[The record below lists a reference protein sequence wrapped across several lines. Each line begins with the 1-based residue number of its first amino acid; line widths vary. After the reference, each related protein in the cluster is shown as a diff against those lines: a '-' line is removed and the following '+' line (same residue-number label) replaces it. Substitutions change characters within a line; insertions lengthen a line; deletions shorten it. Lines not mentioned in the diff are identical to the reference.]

1 VKGLHLTKAIQ
12 AILAQAGITNAHA
25 IVAEENTQQPF
36 AVYRRASLSVDD
48 TKDRLAQTQHAT
60 LSVQVVSMDYQSGL
74 LLADSIT
81 DALVNCAGTFEGVE
95 IGGISLTD
103 ASEIY
108 NETSYLQDLT
118 FDIEIDNNG

>member
-1 VKGLHLTKAIQ
+1 MKGLHLTKAIQ

-25 IVAEENTQQPF
+25 IVAEENTRQPF

-81 DALVNCAGTFEGVE
+81 DALVGGSGRINGVY
-95 IGGISLTD
+95 IGGITLSD
-103 ASEIY
+103 ASEMY

-118 FDIEIDNNG
+118 FDITIENE

>member
-1 VKGLHLTKAIQ
+1 MKGLHLTKAIQ
-12 AILAQAGITNAHA
+12 AILADAGILNVHA
-25 IVAEENTQQPF
+25 VVAEENTPQPF
-36 AVYRRASLSVDD
+36 ALYRRASLTVDD
-48 TKDRLAQTQHAT
+48 TKDRLLQTQHAT
-60 LSVQVVSMDYQSGL
+60 LSVQVTSNDYDDGL
-74 LLADSIT
+74 LLADAIT
-81 DALVNCAGTFEGVE
+81 DALVNCAGTFEGVV

>member
-1 VKGLHLTKAIQ
+1 MKGLHLTKAIQ
-12 AILAQAGITNAHA
+12 VILADAGILNAYA
-25 IVAEENTQQPF
+25 VVAEEKTPQPF
-36 AVYRRASLSVDD
+36 ALYRRASLSVDD
-48 TKDRLAQTQHAT
+48 TKDRLLQTQHAT
-60 LSVQVVSMDYQSGL
+60 LSVQVTSNDYDDGL

-81 DALVNCAGTFEGVE
+81 DALVNCAGTFEGVV

-118 FDIEIDNNG
+118 FDITIENE

>member
-1 VKGLHLTKAIQ
+1 MKGLHLSKAVQ

-25 IVAEENTQQPF
+25 IVAEENTRQPF
-36 AVYRRASLSVDD
+36 AVYRRASLSVND
-48 TKDRLAQTQHAT
+48 TKDRLAQTQRST

-81 DALVNCAGTFEGVE
+81 DALVGKAGIYEGVY
-95 IGGISLTD
+95 IGDITLSD
-103 ASEIY
+103 AAEMY

-118 FDIEIDNNG
+118 FDITIENE

>member
-25 IVAEENTQQPF
+25 IVAEENTRQPF

-81 DALVNCAGTFEGVE
+81 EALVGGYGRINGVY
-95 IGGISLTD
+95 IGGITLSD
-103 ASEIY
+103 ASEMY

-118 FDIEIDNNG
+118 FDITIENE

>member
-1 VKGLHLTKAIQ
+1 MKGLHLTKAIQ

-25 IVAEENTQQPF
+25 IVAEENTPQPF

-48 TKDRLAQTQHAT
+48 TKDRLAQTQHSM

-74 LLADSIT
+74 LLADSIA
-81 DALVNCAGTFEGVE
+81 DALTGKQGTFEGVA
-95 IGGISLTD
+95 IGDITLSD
-103 ASEIY
+103 ASEMY

-118 FDIEIDNNG
+118 FDITIENE

>member
-1 VKGLHLTKAIQ
+1 MKGLHLTKAIQ

>member
-1 VKGLHLTKAIQ
+1 MKGLHLTKAIQ

-25 IVAEENTQQPF
+25 IVAEENTRQPF
-36 AVYRRASLSVDD
+36 AVYRRASLSVDG

-81 DALVNCAGTFEGVE
+81 EALVGGYGRINGVY
-95 IGGISLTD
+95 IGGITLSD
-103 ASEIY
+103 ASEMY

-118 FDIEIDNNG
+118 FDITIENE

>member
-1 VKGLHLTKAIQ
+1 MKGLHLTKAIQ

-25 IVAEENTQQPF
+25 IVAEENTVQPF
-36 AVYRRASLSVDD
+36 AVYRRASLTVDD

-74 LLADSIT
+74 LLADSIA
-81 DALVNCAGTFEGVE
+81 DALTGKQGTFEGVA
-95 IGGISLTD
+95 IGDITLSD
-103 ASEIY
+103 ASEMY

-118 FDIEIDNNG
+118 FEITIENE

>member
-1 VKGLHLTKAIQ
+1 MKGLHLTKAIQ

-25 IVAEENTQQPF
+25 IVAEENTPQPF
-36 AVYRRASLSVDD
+36 AVYRRVSLSVDD

-81 DALVNCAGTFEGVE
+81 DALVGGSGRINGVY
-95 IGGISLTD
+95 IGGITLSD
-103 ASEIY
+103 ASEMY
-108 NETSYLQDLT
+108 NDTSYLQDLT
-118 FDIEIDNNG
+118 FEILIENE

>member
-1 VKGLHLTKAIQ
+1 MKGLHLLKAIQ

-25 IVAEENTQQPF
+25 IVAEENTVQPF
-36 AVYRRASLSVDD
+36 AVYRRVSLTVDG
-48 TKDRLAQTQHAT
+48 TKDRLMQTQHAT

-81 DALVNCAGTFEGVE
+81 EALVGKTGTFEGVY
-95 IGGISLTD
+95 IGDITLGD
-103 ASEIY
+103 ASEMY

-118 FDIEIDNNG
+118 FEITIEQ

>member
-1 VKGLHLTKAIQ
+1 VKGLHLSKAIQ

-25 IVAEENTQQPF
+25 IVAEENTPQPF

-48 TKDRLAQTQHAT
+48 TKDRLAQTQRAT

-81 DALVNCAGTFEGVE
+81 DALVGADGTYEGVV
-95 IGGISLTD
+95 IGGITLTD
-103 ASEIY
+103 ASEMY
-108 NETSYLQDLT
+108 NDTSYLQDLT
-118 FDIEIDNNG
+118 FEIIIENE

>member
-1 VKGLHLTKAIQ
+1 MKGLHLTKAKQ
-12 AILAQAGITNAHA
+12 AIHADAGIDNAQA
-25 IVAEENTQQPF
+25 IVAEENTPQPF

-48 TKDRLAQTQHAT
+48 TKDRLAQTQRAT

-81 DALVNCAGTFEGVE
+81 DALVGKQGTFEGVSIGE
-95 IGGISLTD
+95 IVLAD
-103 ASEIY
+103 ASEMY

-118 FDIEIDNNG
+118 FNIIIENE

>member
-12 AILAQAGITNAHA
+12 AILADADITNAHA
-25 IVAEENTQQPF
+25 IVAEENTPQPF
-36 AVYRRASLSVDD
+36 AVYRRASLSVDG
-48 TKDRLAQTQHAT
+48 TKDRLLQTQHAT

-81 DALVNCAGTFEGVE
+81 DALVGKAGTFEGVA
-95 IGGISLTD
+95 IGDITLTD
-103 ASEIY
+103 AAEMY

-118 FDIEIDNNG
+118 FDIIIENE

>member
-1 VKGLHLTKAIQ
+1 MKGLHLSKAIQ

-25 IVAEENTQQPF
+25 IVAEENTRQPF

-48 TKDRLAQTQHAT
+48 TKDRLSQTQRST
-60 LSVQVVSMDYQSGL
+60 LNVQVVSMDYQSGL

-81 DALVNCAGTFEGVE
+81 DALVGKAGIYEGVAIGE
-95 IGGISLTD
+95 ITLSD
-103 ASEIY
+103 AAEMY

-118 FDIEIDNNG
+118 FDIIIENE